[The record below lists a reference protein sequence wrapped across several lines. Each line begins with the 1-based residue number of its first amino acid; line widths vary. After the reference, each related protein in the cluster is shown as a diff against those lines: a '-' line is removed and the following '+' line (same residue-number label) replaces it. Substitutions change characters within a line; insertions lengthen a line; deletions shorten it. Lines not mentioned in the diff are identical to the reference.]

1 MAARV
6 LFGGISMQP
15 VRDAVPAAG
24 CALAQHR
31 GAIQHVHF
39 LLQGGQVSGHHDAW
53 FAMEKNPFPFRTSM
67 VKVTV
72 NLSLAFGAHRLYQS
86 AEYHWITVYTTRF
99 AVEVHCQFFFLFL
112 YLSPA
117 GFFSRSLDNAAN
129 LHNTTFA

>member
-6 LFGGISMQP
+6 LFVGISMQP

-31 GAIQHVHF
+31 GAIPSVDF

-72 NLSLAFGAHRLYQS
+72 NLNLAFGAHRLYQS
-86 AEYHWITVYTTRF
+86 AEYHWITTYTTRF
-99 AVEVHCQFFFLFL
+99 AVVGPLSVLFPFSIPQSRRFFFQEL
-112 YLSPA
+112 
-117 GFFSRSLDNAAN
+117 G
-129 LHNTTFA
+129 